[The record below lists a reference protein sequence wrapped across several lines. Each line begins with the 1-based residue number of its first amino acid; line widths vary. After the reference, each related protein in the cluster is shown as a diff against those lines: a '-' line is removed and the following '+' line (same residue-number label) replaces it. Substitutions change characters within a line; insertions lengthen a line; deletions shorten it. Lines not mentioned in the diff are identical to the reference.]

1 LGLEYLIAVMLQ
13 TYRAK
18 DRERIIKIFE
28 EVKVDLKFLRKLL
41 KKYNLYGKYAK
52 FRGSYFGEK

>member
-1 LGLEYLIAVMLQ
+1 MEYLIAVMLQ

-28 EVKVDLKFLRKLL
+28 EVEVDLKLL
-41 KKYNLYGKYAK
+41 KKLLKKHNLYGKYTK
-52 FRGSYFGEK
+52 FRGLYFGAE

>member
-1 LGLEYLIAVMLQ
+1 MLQ

-28 EVKVDLKFLRKLL
+28 EAKVDLKFLRKLL
-41 KKYNLYGKYAK
+41 KKYNLYGKYVK
-52 FRGSYFGEK
+52 FRGLHLGEK